1 MKKVSKASFI
11 SAIVLIVAAIV
22 LNVIGFTYINGV
34 RVVRQTGYG
43 FMHMAYYTDSSMTN
57 TCFAMIIAGGFLF
70 VGGILLFMLSVMTRC
85 PGKKCCHDHK
95 GEAEVKQVEAPKAD
109 EKPAEAQPAE
119 ECKCCEETPSEEQN
133 QSN

>member
-43 FMHMAYYTDSSMTN
+43 FMHMAYYTDSSMTS
-57 TCFAMIIAGGFLF
+57 TCLGMIIAGGFLF
-70 VGGILLFMLSVMTRC
+70 IGGILLFMLSAMTRC
-85 PGKKCCHDHK
+85 PGRKCCHDHK
-95 GEAEVKQVEAPKAD
+95 DEAE
-109 EKPAEAQPAE
+109 EKPAEVQPAE